1 MGYPARYRTPSPQT
15 GVPSTPR
22 PRVGGNNVH
31 RFPIRRPFAR
41 GRFGPPTAL
50 PGRPGFGLRPPAP
63 IPMAPG
69 RSPVVLPGLPL
80 GRFAGLLAAGLYAYD
95 LYRSWNDGQSG
106 SLIDPSPANGWAHI
120 CGPIAWP
127 GPPYLKSVIRVHGAG
142 ILTTPRCGLGL
153 QVAIPNAPYPS
164 ARNVVDYYQHGTLP
178 TRGYVMNQWSR
189 SPSNG
194 VAPPLRVHY
203 PTQDI
208 QVSVGTVTDAFGTRL
223 PLANIGPIVPM
234 PPSWGRLFNAP
245 GWPEGPRRGYTH
257 PDFDGGNP
265 YDQSVTDNGTRLHVV
280 TVSPPRDRPPDRNER
295 ERKAEAGSRIGRLA
309 ISGFRGLQTWASVNG
324 AIDALWNAI
333 PRSYRPS
340 GKRSWWQKYQD
351 VYENFEHIDLAAAA
365 RNSVLFAA
373 QQRAYGAFF
382 GAVTSG
388 LTRNAGPNTGW
399 GIYRGLTNMPSNP
412 DPAPWPSVRRW
423 YAGVKEGTRRGPYRP
438 YSVPDFGARPRVY
451 SGRAGPRRR
460 REQTILRSVGRKFWW
475 ARRRAAARYSR
486 RG

>member
-1 MGYPARYRTPSPQT
+1 MGYPATYRNPRPST
-15 GVPSTPR
+15 GFPSTPR
-22 PRVGGNNVH
+22 PRPRGQVV

-63 IPMAPG
+63 VPMAPG

-80 GRFAGLLAAGLYAYD
+80 GRFAGLMAAGLYAYD

-106 SLIDPSPANGWAHI
+106 NLIDPSPANGWAHI

-127 GPPYLKSVIRVHGAG
+127 GPPYLKSIIRVHGAG

-153 QVAIPNAPYPS
+153 QVAIPNAPYGT
-164 ARNVVDYYQHGTLP
+164 ARNVVDYYQHGTLQN
-178 TRGYVMNQWSR
+178 RGYVMNQWSR
-189 SPSNG
+189 SPADG

-208 QVSVGTVTDAFGTRL
+208 RVNVGTLTDAFGLRP
-223 PLANIGPIVPM
+223 PLQNSGPLLPM
-234 PPSWGRLFNAP
+234 PPSFGRLFNAP

-257 PDFDGGNP
+257 PDNDGSP
-265 YDQSVTDNGTRLHVV
+265 YDVNFPVTQDGTRLHVV
-280 TVSPPRDRPPDRNER
+280 TVSRPRDREPDVRER
-295 ERKAEAGSRIGRLA
+295 ERKAEAASRIGRMA

-333 PRSYRPS
+333 PRSYRPR
-340 GKRSWWQKYQD
+340 GRRSWWQKYQD
-351 VYENFEHIDLAAAA
+351 VYENFDRIDLAAAA

-382 GAVTSG
+382 GAITNG
-388 LTRNAGPNTGW
+388 LVQAAGPNTGW
-399 GIYRGLTNMPSNP
+399 GIYRGLVNRAGNP
-412 DPAPWPSVRRW
+412 DPAPWPSARSW
-423 YAGVKEGTRRGPYRP
+423 YTSPKEGTRRGPNYRP
-438 YSVPDFGARPRVY
+438 PVDFGARPRVY

-460 REQTILRSVGRKFWW
+460 REQTVLRSIGRKFWW
-475 ARRRAAARYSR
+475 ARRRNAARYWY
-486 RG
+486 